1 MTIVISE
8 SMWLNDSELCSI
20 ERLAELSGLSQDEIQ
35 DLIDCGVITPVDTQL
50 QSYSIQQRYIATAIT
65 ARRLRDDFL
74 LDRHGLTLALA
85 LLQRIDAL
93 EAELQQLPLSSL
105 ARHQLD

>member
-50 QSYSIQQRYIATAIT
+50 HVCAMIFCSTVT
-65 ARRLRDDFL
+65 V
-74 LDRHGLTLALA
+74 
-85 LLQRIDAL
+85 
-93 EAELQQLPLSSL
+93 
-105 ARHQLD
+105 